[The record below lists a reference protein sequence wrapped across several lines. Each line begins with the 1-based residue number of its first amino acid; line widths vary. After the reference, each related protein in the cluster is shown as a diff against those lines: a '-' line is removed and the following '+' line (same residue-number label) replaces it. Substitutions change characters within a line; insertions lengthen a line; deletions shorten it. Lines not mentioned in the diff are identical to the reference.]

1 MRNDCQ
7 MDPRPI
13 GVFDSGVG
21 GLTVC
26 KAMKDIM
33 PGEHII
39 YFGDTGR
46 FPYGTRSIE
55 TIIRYSR
62 EITEYLKSRD
72 VKMIVIACN
81 TSSAAALD
89 VLRRENNIPVLGVID
104 AGARAACKKAGI
116 DSHGGLIGVIATRA
130 TVKSES
136 YVKAVQSISP
146 RIKVLQRHATIFVSL
161 TEEGW
166 IDEEITRLA
175 AKKYIQDIFDEGVR
189 VLVLG
194 CTHFPLLK
202 KAIKDVY
209 PEIELVD
216 SGVEVAW
223 EAQRILAEKSLENS
237 GGDGGIELYTSD
249 ITDSMER
256 LKELFFGNNG
266 TKISKLIIDSRI

>member
-1 MRNDCQ
+1 MNTK
-7 MDPRPI
+7 PI

-62 EITEYLKSRD
+62 EITDYLKSRD

-89 VLRRENNIPVLGVID
+89 VLRRESDIPVLGVID
-104 AGARAACKKAGI
+104 AGARAACKKAGKSSYR
-116 DSHGGLIGVIATRA
+116 DMIGVIATRA

-136 YVKAVQSISP
+136 YVKAVQAISP
-146 RIKVLQRHATIFVSL
+146 RMNVLQRHATIFVSL

-166 IDEEITRLA
+166 IDDEITRLA
-175 AKKYIQDIFDEGVR
+175 AKKYIQEIYDEGVR
-189 VLVLG
+189 VLILG

-202 KAIKDVY
+202 KAIQEVY
-209 PEIELVD
+209 PDIELVD

-223 EAQRILAEKSLENS
+223 EAQKILKEKNLENS
-237 GGDGGIELYTSD
+237 DGDGGIELYTSD

-256 LKELFFGNNG
+256 MKELFFGNNG
-266 TKISKLIIDSRI
+266 TTISKLIIDSRI